1 MIDRSAELTQL
12 VHLASGAIVMGY
24 FVAGLFFLQY
34 WRDTRDRL
42 FLVFAVAFWML
53 GVQRTLINLID
64 VAAEDQAEF
73 YLLRLAAF
81 VLIIWAVVDKN
92 RARRPP
98 ARPSPAHPAKPRDTP
113 AGPARVAPR

>member
-1 MIDRSAELTQL
+1 MNGRSVEVTQL

-24 FVAGLFFLQY
+24 FVAGLFFLKY

-53 GVQRTLINLID
+53 GVQRALINLID
-64 VAAEDQAEF
+64 IAAEHQALF

-81 VLIIWAVVDKN
+81 LLIMWAVVDKN
-92 RARRPP
+92 LVRRRVRPP
-98 ARPSPAHPAKPRDTP
+98 AATEPRRE
-113 AGPARVAPR
+113 AGAPG